1 MGNDDDD
8 EYLNLGGTVTQTK
21 IGGLLQEDTGLGVKK
36 GGILSPPLKTVDLKK
51 SHVVGTN
58 YGE

>member
-1 MGNDDDD
+1 MGNGD

-36 GGILSPPLKTVDLKK
+36 GGILSPP
-51 SHVVGTN
+51 
-58 YGE
+58 